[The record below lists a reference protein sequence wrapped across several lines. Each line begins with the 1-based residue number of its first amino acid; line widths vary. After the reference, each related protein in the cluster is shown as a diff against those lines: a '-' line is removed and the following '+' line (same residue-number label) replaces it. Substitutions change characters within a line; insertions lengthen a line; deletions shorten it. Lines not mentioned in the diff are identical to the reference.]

1 MEGSCRRVEHVRF
14 TGSEYRWSFAEGLPM
29 PRLLFYEA
37 GRAPSTRS
45 VRELRTLINAG
56 WDVAVAVLPEHAARV
71 NGLRFRPCLLPAST
85 SNPLYERLGVQAE
98 ALTEQ
103 LRGVRRELD
112 EAIAADDT
120 SSLRAELAQAK
131 DRIDELAARVRQH
144 RAGGDSAAEA
154 NARADLAAAK
164 DQGATIAER
173 IRALG
178 AHGQVAELRQRR
190 DALAAKIRAV
200 GNARTMRTP
209 LTNGSTFGDLAR
221 LEPQWHDAAQ
231 VLASEGADLFWA
243 ADLNALPPVIW
254 ASEAAAPGP
263 TPVVFDSHESFCD
276 LTYLP
281 DLYKEGWRT
290 IADTFIPLATAVLAV
305 SERIAQVLRD
315 EHGAQRMIVVPNYAL
330 PGAAPD
336 RTVRAVLGL
345 PAHVPL
351 AVHIGNVFRT
361 RSPHT
366 AVDLAAEVPDIH
378 VAFVGEADEGV
389 VEQLKE
395 TARARGVD
403 ERLHFV
409 PAVPATELTGF
420 LADADLSVILY
431 TAEGA
436 RNLELTMPN
445 KLYDSLAAGLP
456 IVAASGSAAAD
467 FIVAEGL
474 GHVYDASHPAQ
485 IGAAVRQLL
494 ADGNARERARQRS
507 AEFIWPNAEP
517 IILSLVD
524 ELVAA
529 ARASA

>member
-1 MEGSCRRVEHVRF
+1 
-14 TGSEYRWSFAEGLPM
+14 M

-37 GRAPSTRS
+37 GHGPTTRS
-45 VRELRTLINAG
+45 VRELRTLVNAG

-85 SNPLYERLGVQAE
+85 GNPLYERLDTQAE

-103 LRGVRRELD
+103 LGGVRRELD

-120 SSLRAELAQAK
+120 SRLRAELAQAK
-131 DRIDELAARVRQH
+131 ERTDDLAVRVRQY

-164 DQGATIAER
+164 DQRAAIAER
-173 IRALG
+173 IRALD
-178 AHGQVAELRQRR
+178 AHGQVAVPELRRLT

-231 VLASEGADLFWA
+231 VLASEGADLLWA

-254 ASEAAAPGP
+254 ASQAAAPGP

-281 DLYKEGWRT
+281 DLYKAGWRT
-290 IADTFIPLATAVLAV
+290 IANTFIPLATAVMAV

-315 EHGAQRMIVVPNYAL
+315 EHGAQRTIVVPNYAI
-330 PGAAPD
+330 PGATPD
-336 RTVRAVLGL
+336 RTVRVVLGL
-345 PAHVPL
+345 PAQVPL
-351 AVHIGNVFRT
+351 AVHIGNVVPT
-361 RSPHT
+361 GGLHT
-366 AVDLAAEVPDIH
+366 AVDLAAEVRDIH
-378 VAFVGEADEGV
+378 VAFVGAADDSAR
-389 VEQLKE
+389 EQLKE
-395 TARARGVD
+395 TARSRGVD

-431 TAEGA
+431 TADSA
-436 RNLELTMPN
+436 RNLELAMPN
-445 KLYDSLAAGLP
+445 KVYDSLAAGLP

-467 FIVAEGL
+467 FVVAEGL
-474 GHVYDASHPAQ
+474 GHVYDASHPHQ

-494 ADGNARERARQRS
+494 ADDNARERAKHRS
-507 AEFIWPNAEP
+507 AEFIWPNAELTL
-517 IILSLVD
+517 LSLVD
-524 ELVAA
+524 GLVAV
-529 ARASA
+529 ARPSA

>member
-1 MEGSCRRVEHVRF
+1 
-14 TGSEYRWSFAEGLPM
+14 M

-45 VRELRTLINAG
+45 VRELRTLISAG
-56 WDVAVAVLPEHAARV
+56 WDVTVAVVPEHAARV
-71 NGLRFRPCLLPAST
+71 NGLRLRPCLLPAST
-85 SNPLYERLGVQAE
+85 GNPLYERLGVQAE

-131 DRIDELAARVRQH
+131 DHVDELAVKVRQY
-144 RAGGDSAAEA
+144 RAVGDAAAEA

-164 DQGATIAER
+164 DQRAAIAEH

-178 AHGQVAELRQRR
+178 AQGQVTELRQRR
-190 DALAAKIRAV
+190 DALATKIRAV

-231 VLASEGADLFWA
+231 VLVSEGADLFWA

-254 ASEAAAPGP
+254 ASQAATPAP

-281 DLYKEGWRT
+281 DLYKAAWKT
-290 IADTFIPLATAVLAV
+290 IADTFIPLATVVLAV
-305 SERIAQVLRD
+305 SDQIAHVLRE
-315 EHGAQRMIVVPNYAL
+315 EHRARRTLVVPNYAI
-330 PGAAPD
+330 PGAAPN

-345 PAHVPL
+345 AAQVPL

-378 VAFVGEADEGV
+378 VAFVGAADDDV
-389 VEQLKE
+389 KEQLKE
-395 TARARGVD
+395 TARAHGVD

-467 FIVAEGL
+467 FVFAEGL
-474 GHVYDASHPAQ
+474 GHVYDASHPRE

-494 ADGNARERARQRS
+494 VDGSARGRARQRS
-507 AEFIWPNAEP
+507 AEFTWPNVEP
-517 IILSLVD
+517 TLLSLVD

-529 ARASA
+529 ARTSA